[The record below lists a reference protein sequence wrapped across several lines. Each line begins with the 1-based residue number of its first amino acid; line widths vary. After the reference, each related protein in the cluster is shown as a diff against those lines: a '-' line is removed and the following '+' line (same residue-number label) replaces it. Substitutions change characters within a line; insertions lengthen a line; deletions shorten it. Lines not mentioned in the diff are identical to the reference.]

1 MSKRKVTFIIWSMF
15 DGMGNHNFIEV
26 SKVINTNKPLKN
38 VAIEVLN
45 SLEQPKINLGP
56 MNIDND
62 THLMIEPLPN
72 NINIKEFVNNY
83 SGFGIKYFINEDDSI
98 RMLDRVDNIHSQ
110 PQLTIDKLDQLSDL
124 GYINYKKDHVVII
137 VLAGLGAS
145 VDIDHLNLG
154 IMIDFIKYVILP
166 SHTIITAIP
175 KIKKIILNWRFD
187 KSARKIA
194 EQWKEQGAIYPAQL
208 REFIDVKA
216 EWTLS
221 EVKTRLKLNEEQAIK
236 LLDALGLEPINNS
249 WRLTQTKNSINK
261 RRRWI
266 VNEKKS
272 KEKLEQQIESMAQL
286 NSKD

>member
-15 DGMGNHNFIEV
+15 DDRSDHNFIEV
-26 SKVINTNKPLKN
+26 SKVIDTNQPLKD
-38 VAIEVLN
+38 VAINILN
-45 SLEQPKINLGP
+45 SLKQPKINLGP

-62 THLMIEPLPN
+62 IRLMVKPLPN
-72 NINIKEFVNNY
+72 NVSIKKFIDND
-83 SGFGIKYFINEDDSI
+83 SGFGIKYYVNEDGSI
-98 RMLDRVDNIHSQ
+98 RILDKVDNIYSQ

-124 GYINYKKDHVVII
+124 GYINYKKDHIVII

-145 VDIDHLNLG
+145 VDIDHLNLE
-154 IMIDFIKYVILP
+154 IMIDFVKYVILP
-166 SHTIITAIP
+166 GYTIITAIP
-175 KIKKIILNWRFD
+175 KLKKIILNWRFD

-261 RRRWI
+261 RKRWI

-272 KEKLEQQIESMAQL
+272 KEKLEQQIESMTQL

>member
-1 MSKRKVTFIIWSMF
+1 MSKRKVTFIIWPMF
-15 DGMGNHNFIEV
+15 DDRSDHNFIEV
-26 SKVINTNKPLKN
+26 SKVIDTNQPLKD
-38 VAIEVLN
+38 VAINILN
-45 SLEQPKINLGP
+45 SLKQPKINLGP

-62 THLMIEPLPN
+62 IRLMVEPLPN
-72 NINIKEFVNNY
+72 NVSIKKFIDND
-83 SGFGIKYFINEDDSI
+83 SGFGIKYYINEDGSI
-98 RMLDRVDNIHSQ
+98 RILDKVDNIYSQ

-124 GYINYKKDHVVII
+124 GYINYKKDHIVII

-145 VDIDHLNLG
+145 VDIDHLNLE
-154 IMIDFIKYVILP
+154 IMIDFVKYVILP
-166 SHTIITAIP
+166 GYTIITAIP
-175 KIKKIILNWRFD
+175 KLKKIILNWRFD

-261 RRRWI
+261 RKRWI

-272 KEKLEQQIESMAQL
+272 KEKLEQQIESMTQL

>member
-15 DGMGNHNFIEV
+15 DGMGDHNFIEV
-26 SKVINTNKPLKN
+26 SKVIDTNQPLKD
-38 VAIEVLN
+38 VAVNILN
-45 SLEQPKINLGP
+45 SLKQPKINLGP

-62 THLMIEPLPN
+62 IRLMVEPLPN
-72 NINIKEFVNNY
+72 NVSIKKFIDND
-83 SGFGIKYFINEDDSI
+83 SGFGIKYYINEDDSI
-98 RMLDRVDNIHSQ
+98 RMLDKVDNIYSQ

-124 GYINYKKDHVVII
+124 GYINYKKDHIVII

-145 VDIDHLNLG
+145 VDIDHLNLE
-154 IMIDFIKYVILP
+154 IMIDFVKYVILP
-166 SHTIITAIP
+166 GYTIITAIP
-175 KIKKIILNWRFD
+175 KLKKIILNWRFD

-194 EQWKEQGAIYPAQL
+194 KQWKEQGAIYPAQL

-261 RRRWI
+261 RKRWI
-266 VNEKKS
+266 ANEEKYKK
-272 KEKLEQQIESMAQL
+272 KLEQQIESMTQL

>member
-15 DGMGNHNFIEV
+15 DDRSDHNFIEV
-26 SKVINTNKPLKN
+26 SKVIDTNQPLKD
-38 VAIEVLN
+38 VAINILN
-45 SLEQPKINLGP
+45 SLKQPKINLRP

-62 THLMIEPLPN
+62 IRLMVEPLPN
-72 NINIKEFVNNY
+72 NVSIKKFIDND
-83 SGFGIKYFINEDDSI
+83 SGFGIKYYINEDGSI
-98 RMLDRVDNIHSQ
+98 RILDKVDNIYSQ

-124 GYINYKKDHVVII
+124 GYINYKKDHIVII

-145 VDIDHLNLG
+145 VDIDHLNLE
-154 IMIDFIKYVILP
+154 IMIDFVKYVILP
-166 SHTIITAIP
+166 GYTIITAIP
-175 KIKKIILNWRFD
+175 KLKKIILNWRFD

-221 EVKTRLKLNEEQAIK
+221 EVKTRLKLNGEQAIK

-261 RRRWI
+261 RKRWI

-272 KEKLEQQIESMAQL
+272 KEKLEQQIESMTQL

>member
-15 DGMGNHNFIEV
+15 DDRSDHNFIEV
-26 SKVINTNKPLKN
+26 SKVIDTNQPLKD
-38 VAIEVLN
+38 VAINILN
-45 SLEQPKINLGP
+45 SLKQPKINLGP

-62 THLMIEPLPN
+62 IRLMVEPLPN
-72 NINIKEFVNNY
+72 NVSIKKFIDND
-83 SGFGIKYFINEDDSI
+83 SGFGIKYYINEDGSI
-98 RMLDRVDNIHSQ
+98 RILDKVDNIYSQ

-124 GYINYKKDHVVII
+124 GYINYKKDHIVII

-145 VDIDHLNLG
+145 VDIDHLNLE
-154 IMIDFIKYVILP
+154 IMIDFVKYVILP
-166 SHTIITAIP
+166 GYTIIAAIP
-175 KIKKIILNWRFD
+175 KLKKIILNWRFD

-261 RRRWI
+261 RKRWI

-272 KEKLEQQIESMAQL
+272 KEKLEQQIESMTQL

>member
-15 DGMGNHNFIEV
+15 DDRSDHNFIEV
-26 SKVINTNKPLKN
+26 SKVIDTNQPLKD
-38 VAIEVLN
+38 VAINILN
-45 SLEQPKINLGP
+45 SLKQPKINLGP

-62 THLMIEPLPN
+62 IRLMVKPLPN
-72 NINIKEFVNNY
+72 NVSIKKFIDND
-83 SGFGIKYFINEDDSI
+83 SGFGIKYYINEDGSI
-98 RMLDRVDNIHSQ
+98 RILDKVDNIYSQ

-124 GYINYKKDHVVII
+124 GYINYKKDHIVII

-145 VDIDHLNLG
+145 VDIDHLNLE
-154 IMIDFIKYVILP
+154 IMIDFVKYVILP
-166 SHTIITAIP
+166 GYTIITAIP
-175 KIKKIILNWRFD
+175 KLKKIILNWRFD

-261 RRRWI
+261 RKRWI

-272 KEKLEQQIESMAQL
+272 KEKLEQQIESMTQL

>member
-15 DGMGNHNFIEV
+15 DDRSDHNFIEV
-26 SKVINTNKPLKN
+26 SKVIDTNQPLKD
-38 VAIEVLN
+38 VAINILN
-45 SLEQPKINLGP
+45 SLKQPKINLGP

-62 THLMIEPLPN
+62 IRLMVEPLPN
-72 NINIKEFVNNY
+72 NVSIKKFIDND
-83 SGFGIKYFINEDDSI
+83 SGFGIKYYINEDGSI
-98 RMLDRVDNIHSQ
+98 RILDKVDNIYSQ

>member
-15 DGMGNHNFIEV
+15 DGMGDHNFIEV
-26 SKVINTNKPLKN
+26 SKVINTNQPLKN

-45 SLEQPKINLGP
+45 SLEQPKINLEP

-124 GYINYKKDHVVII
+124 GYINYKKDHIVII
-137 VLAGLGAS
+137 VLAEL
-145 VDIDHLNLG
+145 
-154 IMIDFIKYVILP
+154 
-166 SHTIITAIP
+166 
-175 KIKKIILNWRFD
+175 
-187 KSARKIA
+187 
-194 EQWKEQGAIYPAQL
+194 GAIYPAQL

-261 RRRWI
+261 RKRWI

-272 KEKLEQQIESMAQL
+272 KEKLEQQIKSMAQL

>member
-15 DGMGNHNFIEV
+15 DGMGDHNFIEV
-26 SKVINTNKPLKN
+26 SKVINTNQPLKN

-124 GYINYKKDHVVII
+124 GYINYKKDHIVII

-261 RRRWI
+261 RKRWI

-272 KEKLEQQIESMAQL
+272 KEKLEQQIKSMAQL

>member
-15 DGMGNHNFIEV
+15 DGMGDHNFIEV
-26 SKVINTNKPLKN
+26 SKVINTNQPLKN

-124 GYINYKKDHVVII
+124 GYINYKKDHIVII

-261 RRRWI
+261 RKRWI

-272 KEKLEQQIESMAQL
+272 KEKLEQQIESMTQL

>member
-1 MSKRKVTFIIWSMF
+1 MSKRKITFIIWSMF
-15 DGMGNHNFIEV
+15 DDRSDHNFIEV
-26 SKVINTNKPLKN
+26 SKVIDTNQPLKD
-38 VAIEVLN
+38 VAINILN
-45 SLEQPKINLGP
+45 SLKQPKINLGP

-62 THLMIEPLPN
+62 IRLMVEPLPN
-72 NINIKEFVNNY
+72 NVSIKKFIDND
-83 SGFGIKYFINEDDSI
+83 SGFGIKYYINEDGSI
-98 RMLDRVDNIHSQ
+98 RILDKVDNIYSQ

-124 GYINYKKDHVVII
+124 GYINYKKDHIVII

-145 VDIDHLNLG
+145 VDIDHLNLE
-154 IMIDFIKYVILP
+154 IMIDFVKYVILP
-166 SHTIITAIP
+166 DYTIIAAIP
-175 KIKKIILNWRFD
+175 KLKKIILNWRFD

-261 RRRWI
+261 RKRWI

-272 KEKLEQQIESMAQL
+272 KEKLEQQIESMTQL

>member
-15 DGMGNHNFIEV
+15 DDRSDHNFIEV
-26 SKVINTNKPLKN
+26 SKVIDTNQPLKD
-38 VAIEVLN
+38 VAINILN
-45 SLEQPKINLGP
+45 SLKQPKINLGP

-62 THLMIEPLPN
+62 IRLMVEPLPN
-72 NINIKEFVNNY
+72 NVSIKKFIDND
-83 SGFGIKYFINEDDSI
+83 SGFGIKYYINEDGSI
-98 RMLDRVDNIHSQ
+98 RILDKVDNIYSQ

-124 GYINYKKDHVVII
+124 GYINYKKDHIVII

-145 VDIDHLNLG
+145 VDIDHLNLE
-154 IMIDFIKYVILP
+154 IMIDFVKYVILP
-166 SHTIITAIP
+166 GYTIITAIP
-175 KIKKIILNWRFD
+175 KLKKIILNWRFD

-261 RRRWI
+261 RKRWI

-272 KEKLEQQIESMAQL
+272 KKKLEQQIESMTQL

>member
-15 DGMGNHNFIEV
+15 DDRSDHNFIEV
-26 SKVINTNKPLKN
+26 SKVIDTNQPLKD
-38 VAIEVLN
+38 VAINILN
-45 SLEQPKINLGP
+45 SLKQPKINLGP

-62 THLMIEPLPN
+62 IRLMVEPLPN
-72 NINIKEFVNNY
+72 NVSIKKFIDND
-83 SGFGIKYFINEDDSI
+83 SGFGIKYYINEDGSI
-98 RMLDRVDNIHSQ
+98 RILDKVDNIYSQ

-124 GYINYKKDHVVII
+124 GYINYKKDHIVII

-145 VDIDHLNLG
+145 VDIDHLNLE
-154 IMIDFIKYVILP
+154 IMIDFVKYVILP
-166 SHTIITAIP
+166 GYTIITAIP
-175 KIKKIILNWRFD
+175 KLKKIILNWRFD

-236 LLDALGLEPINNS
+236 LLDTLGLEPINNS

-261 RRRWI
+261 RKRWI

-272 KEKLEQQIESMAQL
+272 KEKLEQQIESMTQL

>member
-15 DGMGNHNFIEV
+15 DGMGDHNFIEV

>member
-1 MSKRKVTFIIWSMF
+1 MSKRKVTFIIPMF
-15 DGMGNHNFIEV
+15 GDRGDRNFIEV
-26 SKVINTNKPLKN
+26 SKVIDTDQPLKN
-38 VAIEVLN
+38 VAINILN
-45 SLEQPKINLGP
+45 SLKQSKINLGP

-62 THLMIEPLPN
+62 IRLMIEPLPN
-72 NINIKEFVNNY
+72 NVSIKEFIDNN
-83 SGFGIKYFINEDDSI
+83 SGFGIKYYINEDGSI
-98 RMLDRVDNIHSQ
+98 RMLDEVDNIYSQ

-124 GYINYKKDHVVII
+124 GYINYKKDHIVII

-145 VDIDHLNLG
+145 VDIDHLKLE
-154 IMIDFIKYVILP
+154 IMIDFVKYVILP
-166 SHTIITAIP
+166 GHTIIAAIP
-175 KIKKIILNWRFD
+175 KLKKIILNWHFN

-194 EQWKEQGAIYPAQL
+194 EQWKEQGVKYPAKL

-249 WRLTQTKNSINK
+249 WRITHTNNSINK
-261 RRRWI
+261 RKHWI
-266 VNEKKS
+266 ANENKYKK
-272 KEKLEQQIESMAQL
+272 KLEQQIESMTQL

>member
-15 DGMGNHNFIEV
+15 DDRSDHNFIEV
-26 SKVINTNKPLKN
+26 SKAIDTNQPLKD
-38 VAIEVLN
+38 VAINILN
-45 SLEQPKINLGP
+45 SLKQPKINLGP

-62 THLMIEPLPN
+62 IRLMVEPLPN
-72 NINIKEFVNNY
+72 NVSIKKFIDND
-83 SGFGIKYFINEDDSI
+83 SGFGIKYYINEDGSI
-98 RMLDRVDNIHSQ
+98 RILDKVDNIYSQ

-124 GYINYKKDHVVII
+124 GYINYKKDHIVII

-145 VDIDHLNLG
+145 VDIDHLNLE
-154 IMIDFIKYVILP
+154 IMIDFVKYVILP
-166 SHTIITAIP
+166 GYTIITAIP
-175 KIKKIILNWRFD
+175 KLKKIILNWRFD

-261 RRRWI
+261 RKRWI

-272 KEKLEQQIESMAQL
+272 KEKLEQQIESMTQL

>member
-15 DGMGNHNFIEV
+15 DDRSDHNFIEV
-26 SKVINTNKPLKN
+26 SKVIDTNQPLKD
-38 VAIEVLN
+38 VAINILN
-45 SLEQPKINLGP
+45 SLKQPKINLGP

-62 THLMIEPLPN
+62 IRLMVEPLPN
-72 NINIKEFVNNY
+72 NVSIKKFIDND
-83 SGFGIKYFINEDDSI
+83 SGFGIKYYINEDGSI
-98 RMLDRVDNIHSQ
+98 RILDKVDNIYSQ

-124 GYINYKKDHVVII
+124 GYINYKKDHIVII

-145 VDIDHLNLG
+145 VDIDHLNLE
-154 IMIDFIKYVILP
+154 IMIDFVKYVILP
-166 SHTIITAIP
+166 GYTIITAIP
-175 KIKKIILNWRFD
+175 KLKKIILNWRFD

-261 RRRWI
+261 RKRWI

-272 KEKLEQQIESMAQL
+272 KEKLEQQIESMTQL

>member
-15 DGMGNHNFIEV
+15 DGMGDHNFIEV

-110 PQLTIDKLDQLSDL
+110 PQLTIDKLDQLSNL

-272 KEKLEQQIESMAQL
+272 KEKLEQQTESMAQL

>member
-15 DGMGNHNFIEV
+15 DGMGDHNFIEV

-221 EVKTRLKLNEEQAIK
+221 EVKIRLKLNEEQAIK